1 MKETELNISE
11 LDLGGKISVITG
23 GTSGIGLAIA
33 KSFFAHNS
41 SVVIIGRGEEKG
53 LEALKQITASGDV
66 IEDSRKVI
74 FLKCD
79 AGNHDE
85 VKKTCE
91 KILDRF
97 GKADIL
103 VLNAAA
109 EFSEAINEVSP
120 EIWQKMIDVNLSGS
134 FYFVR
139 YLSGSMIAQNKGNII
154 LLSSVA
160 KTTGA
165 GAGVHYPATKAALSG
180 LMSRINY
187 ELLPRGIR
195 SNMISPGVA
204 DTPMLRRKYPD
215 TDEINKKLIEQI
227 PMGRIAKPQD
237 IANLALFLASD
248 MSSYI
253 CGQDIL
259 IDGGRLYYRRPVITA
274 RKL

>member
-66 IEDSRKVI
+66 IEGSRKVI
-74 FLKCD
+74 FFKCD

-215 TDEINKKLIEQI
+215 TDEINKKLVEQI